1 MEFFVAALC
10 GALDQVEQALV
21 PPSTKPS
28 LADIHFLNPIQNGTW
43 EDEVPEAEFIHWAVR
58 AGDNV
63 LEIGANIGRSSIVAA
78 SCSQPGGSVVSSEA
92 DPERLLLAKANA
104 ANAENVRFV
113 PAISASDLY
122 LPLSSLRGGIAA
134 STSSAGGATM
144 HRVPTIPPSAI
155 VDKPWDVII
164 ADCEVCFSMLLESVD
179 APQLFNA
186 TRAVVLENDDQNLAR
201 QARTNM
207 LLRDLGFRSTACV
220 AHPWEGGSDPFRHG
234 CFYALLTRGGPLQPT
249 LQFTRRQKEATSP
262 RTNTPARFK
271 EDIHD
276 LYYRVAQ
283 GVRSLPS
290 M

>member
-122 LPLSSLRGGIAA
+122 LPISSLHAA
-134 STSSAGGATM
+134 SLY
-144 HRVPTIPPSAI
+144 
-155 VDKPWDVII
+155 
-164 ADCEVCFSMLLESVD
+164 LLER
-179 APQLFNA
+179 L
-186 TRAVVLENDDQNLAR
+186 RLLENLG
-201 QARTNM
+201 
-207 LLRDLGFRSTACV
+207 LLWLRAF
-220 AHPWEGGSDPFRHG
+220 
-234 CFYALLTRGGPLQPT
+234 LLSGLRLSC
-249 LQFTRRQKEATSP
+249 RE
-262 RTNTPARFK
+262 
-271 EDIHD
+271 I
-276 LYYRVAQ
+276 
-283 GVRSLPS
+283 
-290 M
+290 